1 MPFTD
6 LELAYLREAPLGRL
20 ATVSP
25 KGQPQ
30 ARPVA
35 FSVNTGTGTIDIGG
49 HSMGQTQKFRN
60 VAANPLVSLVVDDI
74 PSTDPWQV
82 RCVEIR
88 GWAEA
93 ITGAPTTGYSNDIIR
108 IHPTRILTLG
118 LDPEHRT
125 TQARDVA
132 GAAPYRAPSPGPRA
146 RS

>member
-6 LELAYLREAPLGRL
+6 LELAYLREAQLGRL

-30 ARPVA
+30 TRPVA
-35 FSVNTGTGTIDIGG
+35 FSVNTETGTVDIGG
-49 HSMGQTQKFRN
+49 YTMGQTQKFRN
-60 VAANPLVSLVVDDI
+60 ITANPLVSLVVDDI

-82 RCVEIR
+82 RCVEVR

-118 LDPEHRT
+118 LDPEHSGTR
-125 TQARDVA
+125 ARDVA
-132 GAAPYRAPSPGPRA
+132 GPAQDGAPSPEPRA
-146 RS
+146 RR